1 MSAEPTSL
9 EFLQAVYRNEQLP
22 LSVRMRAAIEAAP
35 YEHAKL
41 TAVAVGYMNES
52 FGAQLDRAI
61 ARSKGPLLIEGR
73 AVVEVHPAS
82 ELKGNFARLRGQGRR
97 V

>member
-9 EFLQAVYRNEQLP
+9 EFLQAVYRNDQLP

-41 TAVAVGYMNES
+41 TAMAVGYINGDS

-61 ARSKGPLLIEGR
+61 ERSRRPMLLIEGK
-73 AVVEVHPAS
+73 AELVVPA
-82 ELKGNFARLRGQGRR
+82 EDLKRPFPRMRR
-97 V
+97 RI

>member
-1 MSAEPTSL
+1 MSVEPTSL

-35 YEHAKL
+35 YEHAKR
-41 TAVAVGYMNES
+41 TAINIDYWNGDS

-61 ARSKGPLLIEGR
+61 ERSRRPPKMIDVTP
-73 AVVEVHPAS
+73 VPVPHPAS
-82 ELKGNFARLRGQGRR
+82 ELKGPMVRLRRR

>member
-1 MSAEPTSL
+1 MSAEPTCL

-35 YEHAKL
+35 YEHAKRSSID
-41 TAVAVGYMNES
+41 VAYWNNES

-61 ARSKGPLLIEGR
+61 ERSRRPPLLIECK
-73 AVVEVHPAS
+73 ATEVHSA
-82 ELKGNFARLRGQGRR
+82 EEMKGPFARLRRR